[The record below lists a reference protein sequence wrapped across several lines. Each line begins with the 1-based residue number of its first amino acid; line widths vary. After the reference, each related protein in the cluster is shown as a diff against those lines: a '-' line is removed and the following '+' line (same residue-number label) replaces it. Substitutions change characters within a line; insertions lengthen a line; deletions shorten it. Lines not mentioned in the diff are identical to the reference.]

1 MKKAS
6 PKLAAMVTIVPA
18 IVVFRCFNTHFN
30 TERYTLP
37 TRSRK
42 LLNQYLRP
50 LSSIAFDKSFD
61 ESIGTRVT
69 ATTRDAINEKE
80 TVNAKGVNKSDAI
93 PSTKTIGRK
102 TTSVVVVDAITAG
115 ANSEARLVADS
126 NKLYPRCL

>member
-18 IVVFRCFNTHFN
+18 IVVFRCFNTHLN

-37 TRSRK
+37 TRNRK

-61 ESIGTRVT
+61 ESIGTRDN
-69 ATTRDAINEKE
+69 ATIRDAINEND
-80 TVNAKGVNKSDAI
+80 TVKASGVNKSYAI
-93 PSTKTIGRK
+93 PSTKTIGK
-102 TTSVVVVDAITAG
+102 NTTNVVVVEAITDCASSD
-115 ANSEARLVADS
+115 APFVAESNRL
-126 NKLYPRCL
+126 